1 MDFILKKLIFRTTNY
16 KGTADDYTESS
27 EYICLSWNLIHFT
40 NSPHHQWFCYN
51 VLKATIPLFQIIL
64 HGILSISFKYQIIGF

>member
-27 EYICLSWNLIHFT
+27 EYICLSWNFILQIHPT
-40 NSPHHQWFCYN
+40 HQWFCY

-64 HGILSISFKYQIIGF
+64 HGILSR